1 VLSLVVGKGPKL
13 ALVGCAIGLAG
24 ALAATRLVASL
35 LYGVTRNDPVTCAG
49 VSLLLVLVA
58 ILASWLPARGATKV
72 NPLEAL
78 RCE

>member
-1 VLSLVVGKGPKL
+1 VVGKVLKL

-35 LYGVTRNDPVTCAG
+35 LYGVTRNDPVTFAG

-58 ILASWLPARGATKV
+58 ILASWLPARRATKV